1 MKNRTLI
8 AASAPLV
15 MMMPM
20 MMAVVASALF
30 ASPAAGA
37 NAAAKGTGTEEF
49 GMTPRE
55 LVVAVEKVEGLI
67 ARCMREQGFD
77 YLAVDY
83 KTVRQGMSADKHLPG
98 VSEEAFV
105 EKYGFGVSTLYTGRP
120 PQLETGYSPGK
131 AGLGERNIAIYQGL
145 SPADQTAYSRALFGP
160 NPDATFAISLER
172 ENFARTGGCTKKAVE
187 QVFTPKQL
195 DAGYYNPTNELINK
209 DPRMK
214 AALRQYAE
222 QMKKRGYDYAHPD
235 EVEADVRKRL
245 DVLTQGQTIT
255 PDKMSP
261 EQKKAFK
268 SLQEYERRVAKIN
281 LEMAEKLFDPV
292 EEKIMK
298 EMFARH

>member
-1 MKNRTLI
+1 MKNLTLI
-8 AASAPLV
+8 AV
-15 MMMPM
+15 N
-20 MMAVVASALF
+20 VASAALL
-30 ASPAAGA
+30 ALPCAAAAANATA
-37 NAAAKGTGTEEF
+37 NAAAKGAGKGAGTEEF

-55 LVVAVEKVEGLI
+55 LVLAVEKVEALI
-67 ARCMREQGFD
+67 AGCMREQGFD

-105 EKYGFGVSTLYTGRP
+105 EKYGFGIATLYTGRP

-131 AGLGERNIAIYQGL
+131 AGLGERNVAIYQGL
-145 SPADQTAYSRALFGP
+145 SPADQAAYSRALFGP

-235 EVEADVRKRL
+235 EVESDVRKRL
-245 DVLTQGQTIT
+245 DVITQGQTIA
-255 PDKMSP
+255 PEKMSP
-261 EQKKAFK
+261 EQKKAFR
-268 SLQEYERRVAKIN
+268 SLQDYERRVAKIN

>member
-1 MKNRTLI
+1 MKNRMLIAPLALAGLI
-8 AASAPLV
+8 AAFSV
-15 MMMPM
+15 SS
-20 MMAVVASALF
+20 ASA
-30 ASPAAGA
+30 G
-37 NAAAKGTGTEEF
+37 AAKGAASGTEEF

-55 LVVAVEKVEGLI
+55 LVLAVEKVEGLI

-77 YLAVDY
+77 YLAADY
-83 KTVRQGMSADKHLPG
+83 KTVRKGMSADKHLPG

-105 EKYGFGVSTLYTGRP
+105 EKYGFGVSTLYSGRP

-131 AGLGERNIAIYQGL
+131 AGLGERNVAIYQSL
-145 SPADQTAYSRALFGP
+145 SAADQAAYSRALFGP
-160 NPDATFAISLER
+160 NPDATFAVSLER
-172 ENFARTGGCTKKAVE
+172 ENFARTGGCTRKAVE

-195 DAGYYNPTNELINK
+195 DGSYYNPTSELINK

-222 QMKKRGYDYAHPD
+222 QMKKRGYDYTHPD
-235 EVEADVRKRL
+235 QVEADVRKRL
-245 DVLTQGQTIT
+245 DELTQGQTIA

-281 LEMAEKLFDPV
+281 LDMAEKLFEPV

-298 EMFARH
+298 EMFSRH